1 MRTISL
7 NLTLLFQLSI
17 TLLFLIFSKSALAQ
31 WDGNTTPTYPE
42 LIEIYEKFDKNHKE
56 IELYEMGTSDFG
68 LPIYCCII
76 NGSRD
81 SVKTFEKA
89 KNSTTV
95 LINNAIHAGE
105 PDGVNACILWIEKWI
120 EDGKPLK
127 NLPLIAIIPAYNV
140 GGMMNRNSFSRANQN
155 GPDEYGF
162 RGNAQNLDLNRDF
175 IKADA
180 QNTATFCKIFQA
192 LDPDVFV
199 DTHVSNG
206 ADYQYT
212 LTYISSMKER
222 LAPSVKNITYDQC
235 IPFLDSNL
243 KKRNW
248 DLFPYVE
255 LLGDTP
261 EEGIHAFN
269 DLPRY
274 AMGYASLF
282 NTISFTVETHMLK
295 PFSQRVQATLDF
307 LDVLFNFTSLYAFE
321 IESSRNSAFKEQLN
335 DAYFNYNFELDS
347 IRDSILFKGFEFSN
361 PISEITGQTRLK
373 YHVDRPYEKWIPY
386 RNTYLSTDS
395 IEIPDYFV
403 VGSQC
408 NDILTLLKLNGIQ
421 FAKIKKCD
429 FLVLKVQKIVE
440 FESIDKPY
448 EGHFYHSKVDVD
460 IIADTISLKQG
471 DIIISTKQKGRQF
484 LLSTLLPQAEDSYF
498 RWNYFDSYLQQKEY
512 FSAYVFEDRAI
523 EILEQNPELKDA
535 LETLKLSDE
544 SFRNSPSK
552 QLEFIYKNSPHYE
565 NSHNILPIYF
575 YFDKP

>member
-1 MRTISL
+1 
-7 NLTLLFQLSI
+7 
-17 TLLFLIFSKSALAQ
+17 
-31 WDGNTTPTYPE
+31 
-42 LIEIYEKFDKNHKE
+42 
-56 IELYEMGTSDFG
+56 
-68 LPIYCCII
+68 
-76 NGSRD
+76 
-81 SVKTFEKA
+81 
-89 KNSTTV
+89 
-95 LINNAIHAGE
+95 
-105 PDGVNACILWIEKWI
+105 
-120 EDGKPLK
+120 
-127 NLPLIAIIPAYNV
+127 
-140 GGMMNRNSFSRANQN
+140 
-155 GPDEYGF
+155 
-162 RGNAQNLDLNRDF
+162 
-175 IKADA
+175 
-180 QNTATFCKIFQA
+180 
-192 LDPDVFV
+192 
-199 DTHVSNG
+199 
-206 ADYQYT
+206 
-212 LTYISSMKER
+212 
-222 LAPSVKNITYDQC
+222 
-235 IPFLDSNL
+235 
-243 KKRNW
+243 
-248 DLFPYVE
+248 
-255 LLGDTP
+255 
-261 EEGIHAFN
+261 
-269 DLPRY
+269 
-274 AMGYASLF
+274 
-282 NTISFTVETHMLK
+282 MLK

-307 LDVLFNFTSLYAFE
+307 LDVLFNFTSLYDFE